1 MVRVVV
7 APPGGDMR
15 ALPGKAECIRRLRS
29 AMAEDRFDPDS
40 ADFRCVR
47 RILRRS
53 AQNTWKPTPPQVQNM
68 QRILG
73 ELGEDEGLIDW
84 GDTGHG

>member
-1 MVRVVV
+1 MFSDGI
-7 APPGGDMR
+7 PQKGDMR
-15 ALPGKAECIRRLRS
+15 ALPDKAECVRRLRE
-29 AMAEDRFDPDS
+29 AMAEGHFDPAS
-40 ADFRCVR
+40 AESRCVR

-73 ELGEDEGLIDW
+73 ELGKSESLIDW

>member
-1 MVRVVV
+1 MVRVVG
-7 APPGGDMR
+7 PLGGAMR
-15 ALPGKAECIRRLRS
+15 ALPDKAECVRRLRE
-29 AMAEDRFDPDS
+29 AMAEGHFDP
-40 ADFRCVR
+40 AGEKFRCVR

-53 AQNTWKPTPPQVQNM
+53 ARNKWKPTPPQVQNM

>member
-1 MVRVVV
+1 MFRVVD
-7 APPGGDMR
+7 PPSGDKR
-15 ALPGKAECIRRLRS
+15 ALPDKAECIRRLRE
-29 AMAEDRFDPDS
+29 AMDEGHFDPAS
-40 ADFRCVR
+40 EKFRCVL

-53 AQNTWKPTPPQVQNM
+53 VRNKWKPTPPQVQNM

-73 ELGEDEGLIDW
+73 ELGESESLIDF

>member
-1 MVRVVV
+1 MVEGVGI
-7 APPGGDMR
+7 PSGDMR
-15 ALPGKAECIRRLRS
+15 ALPDKAKCIRRLRE
-29 AMAEDRFDPDS
+29 AMDEGHFDP
-40 ADFRCVR
+40 AGEKFRCVR

-53 AQNTWKPTPPQVQNM
+53 ARNKWKPTPPQVQNM

>member
-1 MVRVVV
+1 MTEGVGI
-7 APPGGDMR
+7 PGGAMR
-15 ALPGKAECIRRLRS
+15 ALPDKAACIRRLRS
-29 AMAEDRFDPDS
+29 AMAEGHFDP
-40 ADFRCVR
+40 AGEKFRCVL

-53 AQNTWKPTPPQVQNM
+53 ARNKWKPTPPQVQNM

-73 ELGEDEGLIDW
+73 ELDESESLIDW